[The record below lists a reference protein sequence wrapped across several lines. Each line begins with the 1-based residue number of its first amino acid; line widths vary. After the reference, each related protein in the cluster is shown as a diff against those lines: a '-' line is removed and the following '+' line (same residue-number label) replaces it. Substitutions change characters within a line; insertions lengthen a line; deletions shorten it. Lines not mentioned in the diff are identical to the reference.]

1 MTIKDVTVD
10 QIPLK
15 EDTAGDV
22 ERKIY
27 QLKGTNDWGYKVRM
41 RQSAV
46 SQHPYVSR
54 SKTGQQMAIDP

>member
-15 EDTAGDV
+15 EDTADDV

-41 RQSAV
+41 RNN
-46 SQHPYVSR
+46 
-54 SKTGQQMAIDP
+54 